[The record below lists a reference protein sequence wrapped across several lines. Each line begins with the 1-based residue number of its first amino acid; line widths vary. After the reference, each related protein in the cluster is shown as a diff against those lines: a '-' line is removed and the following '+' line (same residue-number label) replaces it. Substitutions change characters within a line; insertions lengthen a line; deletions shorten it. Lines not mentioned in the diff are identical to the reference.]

1 MTYYYGHEDKLANL
15 QTALQ
20 AGKLHHAWVLAGP
33 KGLGKAHFARE
44 AACILVDPQDT
55 HNSLVDNQTH
65 PDIITI
71 KRLSK
76 DVAKDDDA
84 KAATELKRNIAIDQ
98 IRSLQSKLTTR
109 PGVAERRAIII
120 DSADD
125 LERNGANA
133 LLKSLEEPPKD
144 TYFFLVSHASER
156 LLPTIRSRCQILRFD
171 PLPDDQMDKA
181 IRAAVPDIPNDD
193 LKAMMHAGAGSPGA
207 ALEFGGLELGEIE
220 NLMQKIVESGDAN
233 NKYRSQLADKLALKA
248 AQMRYEAFL
257 RRAPQAIAAAAQ
269 HKQVDALA
277 ATIIAYTE
285 ANVLAGRAI
294 SLSLDKQSV
303 VLQMAGLLASL
314 YENKATQR

>member
-44 AACILVDPQDT
+44 AARVLVDPQNT

-171 PLPDDQMDKA
+171 PLPVDQMDKA
-181 IRAAVPDIPNDD
+181 IRAALPDVPNDD

-220 NLMQKIVESGDAN
+220 NLMQKIVETGDAN
-233 NKYRSQLADKLALKA
+233 NKYRGQLADKLALKA

-285 ANVLAGRAI
+285 ANALAGRAI

>member
-44 AACILVDPQDT
+44 AARILVDPQDT

-133 LLKSLEEPPKD
+133 LLKSLEEPPK
-144 TYFFLVSHASER
+144 FFFH
-156 LLPTIRSRCQILRFD
+156 
-171 PLPDDQMDKA
+171 
-181 IRAAVPDIPNDD
+181 
-193 LKAMMHAGAGSPGA
+193 
-207 ALEFGGLELGEIE
+207 
-220 NLMQKIVESGDAN
+220 
-233 NKYRSQLADKLALKA
+233 
-248 AQMRYEAFL
+248 
-257 RRAPQAIAAAAQ
+257 
-269 HKQVDALA
+269 
-277 ATIIAYTE
+277 
-285 ANVLAGRAI
+285 
-294 SLSLDKQSV
+294 
-303 VLQMAGLLASL
+303 
-314 YENKATQR
+314 